1 MNLVKTI
8 KAMVEEGYTI
18 SFSKADLLMDG
29 IYITIKKDGINARQV
44 IPEDELESLNLSTD
58 ELFVTVIE
66 HLKRS
71 YYL

>member
-1 MNLVKTI
+1 MSLVKAI
-8 KAMVEEGYTI
+8 KTMVEEGYTI
-18 SFSKADLLMDG
+18 SFSEADLPIDG

-44 IPEDELESLNLSTD
+44 IPKDKMESLNLSTD

>member
-1 MNLVKTI
+1 
-8 KAMVEEGYTI
+8 
-18 SFSKADLLMDG
+18 MDG

-58 ELFVTVIE
+58 ELFVTVIK
-66 HLKRS
+66 HLKER

>member
-1 MNLVKTI
+1 MNLVGTI
-8 KAMVEEGYTI
+8 KSMIDDGYTI
-18 SFSKADLLMDG
+18 SFSEAALPMDG

-44 IPEDELESLNLSTD
+44 IPKDKMESLNLSTD

>member
-1 MNLVKTI
+1 MNLVGTI
-8 KAMVEEGYTI
+8 KSMIDDGYTI

-44 IPEDELESLNLSTD
+44 IPEDELELLNLSTD
-58 ELFVTVIE
+58 ELFVTVIK
-66 HLKRS
+66 HLKER

>member
-1 MNLVKTI
+1 MSLVKAI
-8 KAMVEEGYTI
+8 KTTVEEGYTI
-18 SFSKADLLMDG
+18 SFSEADLPMDG

-44 IPEDELESLNLSTD
+44 IPKDKMESLNLSTD

>member
-1 MNLVKTI
+1 MNLVGTI
-8 KAMVEEGYTI
+8 KSMIDDGYTI

-29 IYITIKKDGINARQV
+29 IYITIKKDGINTRQV

-58 ELFVTVIE
+58 ELFVTVIK
-66 HLKRS
+66 HLKER